1 MEMRSYE
8 NKAKQKDRNKTNH
21 SICKS
26 YRKSKDET
34 KRVCGSNLW

>member
-34 KRVCGSNLW
+34 KRVYGSNLW